1 MTELTQREIEVMSLA
16 GDRLSDAEI
25 AHRLQISPRTVA
37 THMRRAFDK
46 LGVRDRM
53 RAAEQ
58 VRIRYGRT
66 EIPISDAPYSTPTS
80 AVSDV
85 RSGDV
90 PAGLIGEWF
99 ARLPPPPKG
108 LARLGI
114 SLAVMVVAAILF
126 AGVVA
131 VMSISSSQTA
141 AYAPR
146 NGR

>member
-1 MTELTQREIEVMSLA
+1 MADLTQREIEVMILA

-25 AHRLQISPRTVA
+25 AYRLAISPRTVA

-46 LGVRDRM
+46 LDVRDRL

-58 VRIRYGRT
+58 VRIRYGRSG
-66 EIPISDAPYSTPTS
+66 IPIPDAPPPPASLSP
-80 AVSDV
+80 SDI
-85 RSGDV
+85 RSGDH
-90 PAGLIGEWF
+90 PAGVVSELF
-99 ARLPPPPKG
+99 AHLPPPPKG
-108 LARLGI
+108 LARLAI

-131 VMSISSSQTA
+131 VMSTSSQQTA
-141 AYAPR
+141 TFAPR